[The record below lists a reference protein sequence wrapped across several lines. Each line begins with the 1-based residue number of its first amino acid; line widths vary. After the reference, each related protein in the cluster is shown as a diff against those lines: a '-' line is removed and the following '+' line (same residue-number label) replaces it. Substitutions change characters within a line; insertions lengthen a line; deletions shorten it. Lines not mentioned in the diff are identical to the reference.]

1 MFNDFFETWK
11 NVNDAMKLPSKWREI
26 VFYSEGPWLT
36 KHFRPII
43 EELSNNRDKN
53 ITLFTSSKIDNIDLE
68 KTQNL
73 KIFFIGNHSARTYLF
88 RKFYAKLM
96 IMSTPDLQSMQLKR
110 EKATIYYF
118 LHHSPCSTHMIYQ
131 EDAFDHFDGM
141 FCIGPYHENE
151 VLERERK
158 RSLRRKKLLKSGYPY
173 FDNLKKL
180 SSNLN
185 NDSNILIAPS
195 WGENSIVNLCL
206 FELVNK
212 LIDLKQN
219 IILRPHN
226 RSYIKNKKELLKVI
240 NHFKENK
247 FFSLDNDS
255 DSAISM
261 NKSKILITDWSGI
274 SFEYMIQKK
283 PILFIDVPPKVNNK
297 NYKEYSYLPIEITM
311 RDEIGEK
318 IKLEEINNLN
328 LSKLENTVSKA
339 TSKIFNNEK
348 FVSENFYNYG
358 NSVKVICDQIEQ
370 IR

>member
-158 RSLRRKKLLKSGYPY
+158 KSLRRKKLLKSG
-173 FDNLKKL
+173 
-180 SSNLN
+180 
-185 NDSNILIAPS
+185 
-195 WGENSIVNLCL
+195 SIVNLCL